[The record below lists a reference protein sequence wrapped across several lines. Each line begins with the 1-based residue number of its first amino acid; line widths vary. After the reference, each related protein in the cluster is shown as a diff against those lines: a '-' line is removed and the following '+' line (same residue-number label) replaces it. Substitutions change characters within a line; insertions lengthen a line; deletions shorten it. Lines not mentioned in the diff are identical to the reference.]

1 MVCSLHDKHTF
12 LLSKGNNV
20 MVGQCPPKSYSD
32 VLASDACERDLV
44 WK

>member
-20 MVGQCPPKSYSD
+20 MVGQRPPQK
-32 VLASDACERDLV
+32 LR
-44 WK
+44 